1 MKVLVSLLCSQQQ
14 RTYNRNRT
22 SQRLA
27 ARFGFLKLNSED
39 KTDMEKLI
47 EEFSLGLFFWQSL
60 LFIALVFLLWRYAW
74 KPILNAVNDRE
85 EGIKNA
91 LAAAEEAKKEMQ
103 NVTADSEKLLQ
114 EARAER
120 EIMLKEAREIKDKIV
135 ADAKELAEVEGD
147 KLIKQAQATI
157 ESEKK
162 AAVADLKNQVA
173 ELSVGIAEKIIK
185 DQLANKNKQ
194 LKMVD
199 DLLDD
204 IKLD

>member
-1 MKVLVSLLCSQQQ
+1 
-14 RTYNRNRT
+14 
-22 SQRLA
+22 
-27 ARFGFLKLNSED
+27 
-39 KTDMEKLI
+39 MEQLI
-47 EEFSLGLFFWQSL
+47 EEFSLGLFFWQTL
-60 LFIALVFLLWRYAW
+60 LFIALVLLLWKYAW

-103 NVTADSEKLLQ
+103 NVTADSEKLLK

-120 EIMLKEAREIKDKIV
+120 ETMLKEAREIKDKIV
-135 ADAKELAEVEGD
+135 ADAKEQAQLEGD

-162 AAVADLKNQVA
+162 AAVTDIKNQVA
-173 ELSVGIAEKIIK
+173 ELSVEIAEKIIK
-185 DQLANKNKQ
+185 DQLANKDKQ

-199 DLLDD
+199 TMLGD